1 MALQFFELKL
11 VMKRLRIFAFD
22 NYSIGG
28 KIFIG
33 LLSMA
38 VLYFVILLLQ
48 RYCLQWIGN
57 IK

>member
-1 MALQFFELKL
+1 
-11 VMKRLRIFAFD
+11 MKRLRIFAFD